1 MDVKTPMID
10 LAAQIVAAYVTKNAV
25 EQADLPRLIGDVH
38 RALEHAATGVTAKD
52 EAEAAVDIELVGA
65 NTMGNHVTGTV
76 RVRLPRAAGGAR

>member
-1 MDVKTPMID
+1 MGAPN
-10 LAAQIVAAYVTKNAV
+10 Y
-25 EQADLPRLIGDVH
+25 PGDTMTI
-38 RALEHAATGVTAKD
+38 TGRVTAKD